1 MNRIRSRRPLLSVAF
16 PCACL
21 LIAVTA
27 CHAADVNQPL
37 PLKRVV
43 MLNSGIGYF
52 EHVGKIEGNRQVEF
66 PVKVD
71 DINDLLKSLV
81 VQDRGGGRVTAV
93 NYGSPEPISHTLK
106 TLAIDVTRNPSL
118 AQIFQQLRGQKVELS
133 VASDAKPI
141 VGTVAGVEHRR
152 MFGRDQQVIESDFV
166 LLRTE
171 AGLRSVTVDSI
182 TLTKFLDEKTDREFQ
197 QALDLLGESR
207 KQDRKL
213 VRLDFR
219 GERPREVSV
228 GYVQE
233 SPVWKTSYRLVLAK
247 DKPPFLQGWAI
258 VENTTAQDWTD
269 IDLTLMSGRPISFR
283 MDLYQPLFASR
294 PTAELEMHSSV
305 GPRLYNQDL
314 VARDDEFRAAGQPA
328 NAVASNPRRQSGGMG
343 GGMMGGMGGGMGG
356 MGFGGGGTGRMEGG
370 PSTPGLVSGSPSKP
384 TPMDLAQGVA
394 SAANADDVGESFR
407 YVIKT
412 PVTLRR
418 NESAM
423 LPIVNEP
430 VKGDKVYIFNRSVH
444 AKHPLAGLRLKNS
457 TELHLQQGPITV
469 FEDDEYAG
477 DAQITDIPP
486 GSTRLIS
493 YALDLD
499 TEVVASNLPPE
510 KVLIGLSIHSGGLMI
525 KHLATRK
532 AQYLVKN
539 SGTNAKSMLI
549 EQHIDAA
556 WPNVKPQ
563 PAERT
568 RDLYRFTV
576 IAEPGKPATVT
587 VTETTDF
594 KERFVLNTLDP
605 EQLNL
610 YIRLDQTSVPVRNAL
625 KELLRRKTAL
635 NDLSAKRNA
644 IEKSIQDAA
653 TEQAR
658 LRENLR
664 TLNEKDPLHQRF
676 VQKLAASEDALDK
689 LRPQISAARAEEEA
703 SLKDFEKYAADLT
716 TE

>member
-1 MNRIRSRRPLLSVAF
+1 MNRIRSRRLLLSVAV
-16 PCACL
+16 PCGWL
-21 LIAVTA
+21 LMAVTA

-52 EHVGKIEGNRQVEF
+52 EHVGKIEGNRHVEF

-141 VGTVAGVEHRR
+141 VGTVAGVERRR

-219 GERPREVSV
+219 GERLREVSV

-269 IDLTLMSGRPISFR
+269 VDLTLMSGRPISFR
-283 MDLYQPLFASR
+283 MDLYQPLFAAR

-314 VARDDEFRAAGQPA
+314 VAREDEFRAAGQPA
-328 NAVASNPRRQSGGMG
+328 NAVASNPRRSAGGSMGFG
-343 GGMMGGMGGGMGG
+343 GGGMGGMGGGMGF
-356 MGFGGGGTGRMEGG
+356 FGGGPAVPGMA
-370 PSTPGLVSGSPSKP
+370 PGLVSGSPDKKS
-384 TPMDLAQGVA
+384 PMDLAQGVA

-423 LPIVNEP
+423 LPIVYEP

-499 TEVVASNLPPE
+499 TEVVASTVPEE
-510 KVLIGLSIHSGGLMI
+510 KVLVGLSIHSVCLI
-525 KHLATRK
+525 TKSLATRK
-532 AQYLVKN
+532 SQYLVKN
-539 SGTNAKSMLI
+539 SGSHEKSMLLEQQI
-549 EQHIDAA
+549 EPA

-576 IAEPGKPATVT
+576 IAEPGMPATVT
-587 VTETTDF
+587 VTETKDVE
-594 KERFVLNTLDP
+594 ERIVLHTLDS
-605 EQLNL
+605 EQINL

-625 KELLRRKTAL
+625 QELLRRKTAL
-635 NDLSAKRNA
+635 SDLSAKRNA

-658 LRENLR
+658 LRENLK
-664 TLNEKDPLHQRF
+664 TLNENDPLHQRF
-676 VQKLAASEDALDK
+676 VQKLAASEDALEK

-703 SLKDFEKYAADLT
+703 SLKDFEKYAANLT